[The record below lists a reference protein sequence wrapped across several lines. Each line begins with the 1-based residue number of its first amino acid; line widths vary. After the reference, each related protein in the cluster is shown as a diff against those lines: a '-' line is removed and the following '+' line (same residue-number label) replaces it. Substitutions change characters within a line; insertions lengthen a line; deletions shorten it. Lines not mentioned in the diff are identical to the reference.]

1 MKKIIV
7 IGGGFAGALTAK
19 KLEKKKDFKVTLIDT
34 KNYFEF
40 TPGILRTIVSPSHIK
55 KIQILHNHYLHRS
68 KIITDKVIEISE
80 KYVKL
85 KSGKKIE
92 FDYLVIASGSK
103 YELPIKEQDLIISTR
118 ASHLRDCYEKLCKAK
133 SILIIGGGLVGVE
146 LAGEIL
152 DHYKKENKK
161 ITIVHSAPEII
172 PRNNK
177 KTIIY
182 ADNFLQKK
190 GVEIIKGERVVK
202 SENNGRNF
210 ITDKNRVLKQD
221 MAFLC
226 TGIKPNFEFLKK
238 NFSKALNEKNQVKV
252 NSFLQVKKQGRTCKN
267 IFAAGDIT
275 DLKEE
280 KTSQNSENQ
289 ALIVSKNICAIE
301 NKKPLYKYHSNSH
314 GMVISLGKKNGIFTY
329 KKLMFGGF
337 IPAMMKGFI
346 EWKTMLRYKY

>member
-1 MKKIIV
+1 
-7 IGGGFAGALTAK
+7 
-19 KLEKKKDFKVTLIDT
+19 
-34 KNYFEF
+34 
-40 TPGILRTIVSPSHIK
+40 
-55 KIQILHNHYLHRS
+55 
-68 KIITDKVIEISE
+68 
-80 KYVKL
+80 
-85 KSGKKIE
+85 
-92 FDYLVIASGSK
+92 
-103 YELPIKEQDLIISTR
+103 
-118 ASHLRDCYEKLCKAK
+118 
-133 SILIIGGGLVGVE
+133 VGVE

-152 DHYKKENKK
+152 DHYKEYNKK

-172 PRNNK
+172 PRNSK
-177 KTIIY
+177 KTIAY
-182 ADNFLQKK
+182 ADRFLQKR

-202 SENNGRNF
+202 TENNGKDF
-210 ITDKNRVLKQD
+210 ITDKNRVLKSD

-252 NSFLQVKKQGRTCKN
+252 NSFLQVKKQGKVCKN

-280 KTSQNSENQ
+280 KTAQNSENH

-301 NKKPLYKYHSNSH
+301 NKKPLHKYHSNSR

-329 KKLMFGGF
+329 KNLTLGGL

-346 EWKTMLRYKY
+346 EWKTMLKYR

>member
-1 MKKIIV
+1 MKKVIV

-19 KLEKKKDFKVTLIDT
+19 KLEKKKDFKVTIIDT

-40 TPGILRTIVSPSHIK
+40 TPSILRTIVEPEHIK
-55 KIQILHNHYLHRS
+55 KIQILHNHYLHKS
-68 KIITDKVIEISE
+68 KIITDQVVEISE
-80 KYVKL
+80 RYVKL
-85 KSGKKIE
+85 KSGKKVE

-103 YELPIKEQDLIISTR
+103 YELPIKEQNLVVSTR
-118 ASHLRDCYEKLCKAK
+118 ASHLRDCYEKLCRSK

-152 DHYKKENKK
+152 DHYKKDNKK

-182 ADNFLQKK
+182 ADRFLQKK
-190 GVEIIKGERVVK
+190 GVEIIKNERVVK
-202 SENNGRNF
+202 SKNNGKRF
-210 ITDKNRVLKQD
+210 ITDKNRVLKPD
-221 MAFLC
+221 IAFLC

-252 NSFLQVKKQGRTCKN
+252 NSFLQVKKQGKVCKN

-280 KTSQNSENQ
+280 KTAQNSENH

-301 NKKPLYKYHSNSH
+301 DKKSLHKYESNPRV
-314 GMVISLGKKNGIFTY
+314 MVISLGKKNGILTY
-329 KKLMFGGF
+329 KNLTFGGL

-346 EWKTMLRYKY
+346 EWKTMLKYRY